1 MDYKKAI
8 PVLTQLD
15 YWTFLVEMLDIQALI
30 QVERQESRGILREM
44 RSSLNFP
51 DPCTHLDLVYM
62 TLNSILDFL
71 FEAFKR
77 DSQLAALLVKTT
89 KLMQSV
95 FFLV

>member
-15 YWTFLVEMLDIQALI
+15 YWTFLVEMLDIEALVQAE
-30 QVERQESRGILREM
+30 QQESREILREM
-44 RSSLNFP
+44 RNGLNCP
-51 DPCTHLDLVYM
+51 DPCDHLDMVYM

-77 DSQLAALLVKTT
+77 DS
-89 KLMQSV
+89 
-95 FFLV
+95 